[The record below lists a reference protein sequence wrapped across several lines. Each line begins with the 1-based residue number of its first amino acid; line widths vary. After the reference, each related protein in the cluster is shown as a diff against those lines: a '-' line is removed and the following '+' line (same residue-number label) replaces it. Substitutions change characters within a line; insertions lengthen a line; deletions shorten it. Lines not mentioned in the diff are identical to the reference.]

1 MATPTV
7 SGAQRITTPER
18 ADTPCVAARSI
29 GQTVTYW
36 LTMLGIYVIQGGL
49 WYYGAE
55 EKIIGGDLAT
65 PAGIEKA
72 FAGSFVDTFPGV
84 GVAWVAISIAEALI
98 VIGLA
103 ASLVR
108 GEFLP
113 TRAKPIL
120 MGSLAGSIVVLGAL
134 LFGQSMV
141 GEHES
146 VASLFAYGA
155 GTLVMMAAVLFL
167 SPGGRA
173 SWSR

>member
-7 SGAQRITTPER
+7 SRAERVTIPER
-18 ADTPCVAARSI
+18 GTTTGASATSL

-36 LTMLGIYVIQGGL
+36 LSMIGIYVIQGGL

-55 EKIIGGDLAT
+55 EKIIGGDLSA

-84 GVAWVAISIAEALI
+84 GVAWAAISIAEALI

-113 TRAKPIL
+113 KRSKPIL

-134 LFGQSMV
+134 LFGQSMI

-146 VASLFAYGA
+146 VASLFTYGA

-173 SWSR
+173 SLER